1 MPVILGN
8 LIAILLVVLLVA
20 VCARE
25 IWKSHKSGGCGG
37 GCAGCS
43 GSCAGCSK
51 CAHKSTGP
59 APSGTGGIRKW

>member
-1 MPVILGN
+1 MSVIVGN
-8 LIAILLVVLLVA
+8 LIAVLLVVLLVV

-25 IWKSHKSGGCGG
+25 IWKSHKAGGCSG

-51 CAHKSTGP
+51 CARSVPPQTGRP
-59 APSGTGGIRKW
+59 